1 MKNKT
6 YTVAG
11 LMSGTSLDGLDIA
24 VCVFEQKNN
33 QWTYQTLAATTI
45 EYSEQFKIGL
55 NTAMKISGEELI
67 ALDRSFGAFQGT
79 AVKKFIT
86 DHQLSIDLISAH
98 GHTIFHNPAEGYT
111 LQIGSGASLYAACN
125 IPVVTDLRSVDV
137 AFGGQGAPL
146 VPLGDELL
154 FGTYS
159 GCLNLGGIANIS
171 YVSNHKNVAFDICPV
186 NILLNAY
193 TLKIGKS
200 YDDGGRIAQSGKLI
214 PALLQQFNDL
224 KYYKQA
230 APKSI
235 GREWVDAEVF
245 PLIAQ
250 YATHPIEDILHT
262 IVLHAAQ
269 QIASCLSALPVK
281 EGKQQLLITGGGAF
295 NTFLIESIKS
305 FADKKIEL
313 IIPDA
318 NTIQFKE
325 AIIFGF
331 LGLLR
336 MQNIP
341 NAKSTV
347 TGASVDTI
355 GGAVYGNF
363 NDFFS

>member
-24 VCVFEQKNN
+24 ICVFEQKNN
-33 QWTYQTLAATTI
+33 RWTYKTLAATTV
-45 EYSEQFKIGL
+45 EYSEQFKIDL
-55 NTAMKISGEELI
+55 NTAMKFSGEELI
-67 ALDRSFGAFQGT
+67 ALDRSFGTFQGN

-86 DHQLSIDLISAH
+86 DHKLTIDLVSAH
-98 GHTIFHNPAEGYT
+98 GHTIFHNPAAGYT

-171 YVSNHKNVAFDICPV
+171 YLSNHKNVAFDICPV

-193 TLKIGKS
+193 ALKTGKS
-200 YDDGGRIAQSGKLI
+200 YDDGGRISKSGKPV
-214 PALLQQFNDL
+214 PALLEQLNKLVYYQQ
-224 KYYKQA
+224 K

-235 GREWVDAEVF
+235 GREWVDADVF
-245 PLIAQ
+245 PIIEQ
-250 YATHPIEDILHT
+250 YASYSIEDILHT
-262 IVLHAAQ
+262 LVIHSAQ
-269 QIASCLSALPVK
+269 QIAACFSALPVK

-295 NTFLIESIKS
+295 NTFLIESIKN
-305 FADKKIEL
+305 FTDKEIEL
-313 IIPDA
+313 IIPDVS
-318 NTIQFKE
+318 TIQFKE

-336 MQNIP
+336 MHNIP

-347 TGASVDTI
+347 TGASADTI
-355 GGAVYGNF
+355 GGAVYGNL